1 MAYDARMSSAVTD
14 PRRRRGAARALAW
27 TCLAAFVFGVVPG
40 FTPVRHALSLPLTVH
55 DDAARG
61 DAAYVM
67 QGGLASE
74 ERLRAAADLYHMGR
88 VPRLYLLG
96 DDDRSY
102 YSFTERR
109 SLTRTEWM
117 VAYLGWLGVPRERV
131 SVIPDDRN
139 SRLGSL
145 HEAVLARAAL
155 PPEVRRLVVVTSPV
169 HTRRSGLAFRRH
181 LGPAGV
187 EIVTYAAIDWSL
199 SAEAFAPL
207 WLEYLKLAVYAV
219 VA

>member
-1 MAYDARMSSAVTD
+1 MPAVDGSA
-14 PRRRRGAARALAW
+14 PRRVRLIPALPW
-27 TCLAAFVFGVVPG
+27 MLLAFLIFGIAPG
-40 FTPVRHALSLPLTVH
+40 LTPVRHLLSWPLIVH
-55 DDAARG
+55 DPDARG

-88 VPRLYLLG
+88 VPRLVLLR
-96 DDDRSY
+96 DDNTSY

-109 SLTRTEWM
+109 SMTRTEWM
-117 VAYLGWLGVPRERV
+117 LAYLAWLGVPADRITV
-131 SVIPDDRN
+131 LTDDPSQRF
-139 SRLGSL
+139 GSL
-145 HEAVLARAAL
+145 HEANLARDAL
-155 PPEVRRLVVVTSPV
+155 GPDVKRLVVVTSPV
-169 HTRRSGLAFRRH
+169 HTRRSGLAFRRR
-181 LGPAGV
+181 LGPDGV
-187 EIVTYAAIDWSL
+187 QIVTYAAVDWAL